1 MQIMTSYFYMI
12 RFFQPWMIPLSTALS
27 DPKWY
32 HNFQGKTH
40 VFFDKNRIINGIRI
54 ETLHPDDSCSNL
66 CTGKPCKYDPATC
79 KFLKVYHKQLKKIDF
94 QEFIDWCERFAN
106 NCKEIFK
113 LDHEPVLVL
122 IVHEAPDNQCSER
135 EMIHRWFQENNYPIT
150 EFER

>member
-1 MQIMTSYFYMI
+1 MKIMTSYFYMI
-12 RFFQPWMIPLSTALS
+12 RFFSPWMIPLSTALS

-32 HNFQGKTH
+32 HNHQGKTH
-40 VFFDKNRIINGIRI
+40 IFFDKNRVINGIRI

-79 KFLKVYHKQLKKIDF
+79 KFLKAYHNQLKKIDF
-94 QEFIDWCERFAN
+94 QEFIDWCERFAD
-106 NCKEIFK
+106 NCKKVFK

-150 EFER
+150 EFKR